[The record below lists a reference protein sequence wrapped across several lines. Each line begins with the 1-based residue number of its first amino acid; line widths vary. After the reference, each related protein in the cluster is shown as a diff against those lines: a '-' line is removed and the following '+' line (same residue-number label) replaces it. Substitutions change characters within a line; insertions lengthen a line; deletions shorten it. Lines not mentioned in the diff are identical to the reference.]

1 MNTIKVLN
9 ENPQKTSIAV
19 GKILKKARKSKN
31 YTGIALGKKINISQQ
46 QISSYERGV
55 NNISLKL
62 LFTILTE
69 LDLNLNDFI
78 FLLNKELKKDSGNY
92 HY

>member
-1 MNTIKVLN
+1 MDITKALN
-9 ENPQKTSIAV
+9 ENPQKTSLAV
-19 GKILKKARKSKN
+19 GKILKNARKSKK
-31 YTGIALGKKINISQQ
+31 YTGIELGKKINISQQ

-62 LFTILTE
+62 LFTILIE

-78 FLLNKELKKDSGNY
+78 FMLNKELNRDNGYY

>member
-1 MNTIKVLN
+1 MQ
-9 ENPQKTSIAV
+9 ENQK
-19 GKILKKARKSKN
+19 K
-31 YTGIALGKKINISQQ
+31 YTGIELGKKINISQQ

-62 LFTILTE
+62 LFTILIE

-78 FLLNKELKKDSGNY
+78 FMLNKELNRDNGYY